1 MGKASGR
8 SEVEQME
15 ELRDGRQEEGQGAGQ
30 GAVQRFCCC
39 NCKWS
44 VGAALG
50 KCVRMSVR
58 VAPLLLLSALICHH
72 FFVVFSRCSQPREE
86 VTLNFRLK
94 FAQRQRQQQQE
105 RKQRSSRGGQEPEG
119 KATAAGAAAA
129 NNVAYF
135 LVLAVDVDAAA
146 AAVIV
151 DAGDLGLARCCQSC

>member
-8 SEVEQME
+8 SEEEEEQLKDE
-15 ELRDGRQEEGQGAGQ
+15 GRRQCREGS
-30 GAVQRFCCC
+30 CCC

-58 VAPLLLLSALICHH
+58 VSHPCPSLSALICHH

-94 FAQRQRQQQQE
+94 FAQRQRQQQQQQQQE
-105 RKQRSSRGGQEPEG
+105 REQPTRGAAGPAGAAG
-119 KATAAGAAAA
+119 KATAAEAAGAAAA

-135 LVLAVDVDAAA
+135 LVLAVDVDVDAAA

-151 DAGDLGLARCCQSC
+151 DAGDLGLA

>member
-1 MGKASGR
+1 
-8 SEVEQME
+8 ME
-15 ELRDGRQEEGQGAGQ
+15 ELRDGGQEEGQGAGQ

-94 FAQRQRQQQQE
+94 FAQRQRQQQQASE
-105 RKQRSSRGGQEPEG
+105 NRGAAVAARGEAG
-119 KATAAGAAAA
+119 KATAAEAAGAAAA

>member
-15 ELRDGRQEEGQGAGQ
+15 ELRVGRQEEGQGAGQ

-105 RKQRSSRGGQEPEG
+105 RKQRSSRGSQGGSRQSNSSSRGSRSSSG
-119 KATAAGAAAA
+119 K
-129 NNVAYF
+129 
-135 LVLAVDVDAAA
+135 
-146 AAVIV
+146 
-151 DAGDLGLARCCQSC
+151 